1 MTNIEIVPAT
11 SGLLIRFF
19 GHVPQKS
26 VRAIVAMQDDE
37 PIAVSGLY
45 LDRARQVL
53 FSEWRPEILIQKKAI
68 VRMMRE
74 TRRLIQ
80 STTLPVHAV
89 ASEDSND
96 GIILRHLGFCEQEG
110 VFVWHS

>member
-11 SGLLIRFF
+11 ADLLIRFF
-19 GHVPQKS
+19 GQLPQKS
-26 VRAIVAMQDDE
+26 VRAVVAMKDDE

-45 LDRARQVL
+45 LDRTRQVL
-53 FSEWRPEILIQKKAI
+53 FSEWNPEMLNHKKAI
-68 VRMMRE
+68 VRAMRE

-80 STTLPVHAV
+80 SATLPVHAV

-96 GIILRHLGFCEQEG
+96 GIILRHLGFHEQEG